1 MDSLGSF
8 ALLLAFCFT
17 AYSIA
22 AALIGHW
29 KQKPLLQQS
38 AERAVVAASGLV
50 VIGTLALIVLL
61 LRDDFRLHSVTSH
74 SNIALPV
81 YFKFAAL
88 WSGQEGSLLWWSCLL
103 AIFAAAAVLL
113 NRRSHRHLMPYAI
126 ATMMTVL
133 LFFLLLN
140 NFVASPFRL
149 LATETPTGLQVFVP
163 PDGAGLNPLLQHPA
177 MVVHPPMLYL
187 GFVGFTIPFAFAF
200 SALITRTKG
209 EQWIY
214 ITRSW
219 SMVAWLFLTI
229 GVILGGRWAYAVL
242 GWGGYWG
249 WDPVENASLLPWLTG
264 TAFLH
269 SVMMQEKR
277 GMMKVWNMTLIFA
290 TFFLCLFGTFLT
302 RSGVL
307 SSVHAF
313 AQSPIGPYFAVFIVL
328 GLVLSVG
335 VLLFRLD
342 FLKSENQLDSLISR
356 ESSFLFNNL
365 ILLASCFAVLWGT
378 LFPLLSE
385 AVRGVKI
392 SVGAPYFN
400 KIQIPIGLFLLFLTG
415 VGPLFAWRR
424 TSRESLHRNFTWPLL
439 AGLALAAFGFVLAF
453 RSLEYFTPLLIGLA
467 VAALTLA
474 IVRRTDTMMMAFL
487 AAFFIASI
495 VMESYALVAIFLAIF
510 VIATIVLEFYRG
522 ARVLRQK
529 AALSWAGAVTELT
542 RRNTRRYGGYVIH
555 FGIALMFIGFAGSAF
570 TLHEQAEVLAGEEF
584 TVGKYRMVVRNFQET
599 DNPNYLA
606 SRAEIDVFIG
616 DRLFKTMYPERR
628 LYQASQQPTTEVAI
642 HHRLNEDIYLVFAG
656 MAEDSGRAVI
666 QVYINPLVMWVWIGG
681 AVLVLGTLIALVP
694 SRTPQA
700 ATPVRRRRKREKER
714 ESVAADD

>member
-38 AERAVVAASGLV
+38 SERAVLAACSLV
-50 VIGTLALIVLL
+50 LIGTLALFVLL
-61 LRDDFRLHSVTSH
+61 LRDDFRLAYIASH

-81 YFKFAAL
+81 YFKVAAL

-103 AIFAAAAVLL
+103 ALFAAATVLI

-140 NFVASPFRL
+140 NFIASPFTL
-149 LATETPTGLQVFVP
+149 LASETPTGLQVFVP
-163 PDGAGLNPLLQHPA
+163 PDGGGLNPLLQHPA
-177 MVVHPPMLYL
+177 MVIHPPMLYL

-200 SALITRTKG
+200 SALITRSKG
-209 EQWIY
+209 EQWIH

-229 GVILGGRWAYAVL
+229 GIVLGGRWAYAVL

-313 AQSPIGPYFAVFIVL
+313 AQSAIGPYFAGFIAM
-328 GLVLSVG
+328 GLALSLG

-424 TSRESLHRNFTWPLL
+424 TSLESLRRNFTKPL
-439 AGLALAAFGFVLAF
+439 AFGAVVAVISFILGA
-453 RSLEYFTPLLIGLA
+453 RSF
-467 VAALTLA
+467 
-474 IVRRTDTMMMAFL
+474 
-487 AAFFIASI
+487 
-495 VMESYALVAIFLAIF
+495 YALMTIFLAFF
-510 VIATIVLEFYRG
+510 VIGTIVLEFYRG

-529 AALSWAGAVTELT
+529 TEFNWAAALTELT

-570 TLHEQAEVLAGEEF
+570 TLHEQAEVLAGEEIN
-584 TVGKYRMVVRNFQET
+584 VGKYRMVVRNFQET
-599 DNPNYLA
+599 ENDNYLA

-616 DRLFKTMYPERR
+616 DRLFKTMSPERR
-628 LYQASQQPTTEVAI
+628 LYRASEQPTTEVAI
-642 HHRLNEDIYLVFAG
+642 QHRLNEDVYLVFAG
-656 MAEDSGRAVI
+656 MAEDTGRAVI
-666 QVYINPLVMWVWIGG
+666 QVYINPLVMWVWIGA

-694 SRTPQA
+694 SRTPQPA
-700 ATPVRRRRKREKER
+700 APARRRRKHAEEP

>member
-1 MDSLGSF
+1 MDALGSF
-8 ALLLAFCFT
+8 ALLLAFCFC
-17 AYSIA
+17 AYAIA
-22 AALIGHW
+22 AAILGEL

-38 AERAVVAASGLV
+38 AERAVLAVAGLV
-50 VIGTLALIVLL
+50 VIATASLVILL
-61 LRDDFRLHSVTSH
+61 LRDDFRMAYVASH

-103 AIFAAAAVLL
+103 SIFAAATVLL
-113 NRRSHRHLMPYAI
+113 NRRTYRHLMPYAI

-140 NFVASPFRL
+140 NFLASPFRL
-149 LATETPTGLQVFVP
+149 LAVETPTGPQVFVP
-163 PDGAGLNPLLQHPA
+163 ADGGGLNPLLQHPA
-177 MVVHPPMLYL
+177 MVAHPPMLYL

-200 SALITRTKG
+200 SALLTRSKG
-209 EQWIY
+209 EQWIH
-214 ITRSW
+214 ITRRW
-219 SMVAWLFLTI
+219 TMVAWLFLTI
-229 GVILGGRWAYAVL
+229 GILLGGRWAYAVL

-302 RSGVL
+302 RSGML

-313 AQSPIGPYFAVFIVL
+313 AQSPIGPYFAVFIAL
-328 GLVLSVG
+328 GLFFSG
-335 VLLFRLD
+335 TLLIYRLD
-342 FLKSENQLDSLISR
+342 FLKSENHLDSLISR

-378 LFPLLSE
+378 LFPLISE

-400 KIQIPIGLFLLFLTG
+400 KIQVPIGIFLLFLTG

-424 TSRESLHRNFTWPLL
+424 TSFDSLRRNFTRPLIFG
-439 AGLALAAFGFVLAF
+439 AVIAVISALLGARNL
-453 RSLEYFTPLLIGLA
+453 
-467 VAALTLA
+467 
-474 IVRRTDTMMMAFL
+474 
-487 AAFFIASI
+487 
-495 VMESYALVAIFLAIF
+495 YALMTIFLAFF
-510 VIATIVLEFYRG
+510 VLATIVLEFYRG
-522 ARVLRQK
+522 ARVVRQK
-529 AALSWAGAVTELT
+529 AALSWPGAVTELT
-542 RRNTRRYGGYVIH
+542 RRNTRRYGGYIIH
-555 FGIALMFIGFAGSAF
+555 FGIALMFIGFVGNAF
-570 TLHEQAEVLAGEEF
+570 TIHEQAEVRPGDTINAGRYRLLVKDFNETENDNYIADRAQIEVF
-584 TVGKYRMVVRNFQET
+584 QGGKLLT
-599 DNPNYLA
+599 TL
-606 SRAEIDVFIG
+606 
-616 DRLFKTMYPERR
+616 YPERR
-628 LYQASQQPTTEVAI
+628 IYKASQQPTTEVAI
-642 HHRLNEDIYLVFAG
+642 RHRLNEDIYLVFAG

-666 QVYINPLVMWVWIGG
+666 QAYINPLVSWVWIGG
-681 AVLVLGTLIALVP
+681 FVMVLGTLIALFP
-694 SRTPQA
+694 SRAPQLVR
-700 ATPVRRRRKREKER
+700 PQRRRSTHEEL